1 MYDLLLSLLGILEKK
16 KKQSSNSLTHKIL
29 CKLKVFATPLILVV
43 CIFENV

>member
-1 MYDLLLSLLGILEKK
+1 MTSYPFRL
-16 KKQSSNSLTHKIL
+16 KQSSNSLTHKILL